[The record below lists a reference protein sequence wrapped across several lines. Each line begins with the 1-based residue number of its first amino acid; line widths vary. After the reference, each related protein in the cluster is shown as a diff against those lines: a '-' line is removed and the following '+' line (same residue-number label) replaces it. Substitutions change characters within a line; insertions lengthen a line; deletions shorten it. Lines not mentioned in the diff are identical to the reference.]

1 MPDEIA
7 KPMTE
12 ATEAADERTL
22 VRKAQRGDVEAYD
35 LLVRRYQQRIYALA
49 YNMTGSKEDAE
60 DRVQDV
66 FIKAF
71 RSLRH
76 FKGQSS
82 FYTWLYRIA
91 VNRTINF
98 LKTRKNR
105 VTLSLNDMDA
115 GAERD
120 PAYVELRA
128 RESPVRDV
136 SLNELQEKLNRAL
149 LTLSNNHRTVVVL
162 HDIQG
167 VPHQEIARVMGC
179 SQGTVRSRLFYA
191 RQHLQKELK
200 DFAP

>member
-1 MPDEIA
+1 
-7 KPMTE
+7 MTE
-12 ATEAADERTL
+12 TSKSSGADPVCAVDEKEL
-22 VRKAQRGDVEAYD
+22 VRKAQQGDIDAYD
-35 LLVRRYQQRIYALA
+35 VLVRRYQGKVYALV
-49 YNMTGSKEDAE
+49 YNMTGNKEDAE

-71 RSLRH
+71 YSIKN

-105 VTLSLNDMDA
+105 YAMSLNDMDA

-120 PAYVELRA
+120 PAYVELRS
-128 RESPVRDV
+128 RESPIRDV
-136 SLNELQEKLNRAL
+136 SLLELQDKLNKAL
-149 LTLSNNHRTVVVL
+149 QTLSNNHRMVVVL

-167 VPHQEIARVMGC
+167 VPHEEIARMIGC

-191 RQHLQKELK
+191 RQQLQKELK

>member
-1 MPDEIA
+1 
-7 KPMTE
+7 MTE
-12 ATEAADERTL
+12 SRPNARVEPTPMAEERDL
-22 VRKAQRGDVEAYD
+22 VRKAQQGDVEAYD
-35 LLVRRYQQRIYALA
+35 VLVRRYQGKVYALV
-49 YNMTGSKEDAE
+49 YNMTGNKEDAE

-71 RSLRH
+71 QSVRN

-82 FYTWLYRIA
+82 VYTWLYRIA

-98 LKTRKNR
+98 LKTRKTR
-105 VTLSLNDMDA
+105 FALSLNDMDS

-136 SLNELQEKLNRAL
+136 SLQELQKKLNEAL
-149 LTLSNNHRTVVVL
+149 LTLSEKHRVVVVM

-167 VPHQEIARVMGC
+167 MPHEEIAQMMGC
-179 SQGTVRSRLFYA
+179 SPGTVRSRLFYA
-191 RQHLQKELK
+191 RQQLQKELK